1 MLFYKEKLLSAGQL
15 KRLADHKY
23 SYESASLLDS
33 WLQPWWNWLVSKVP
47 IWLAPN
53 LITVSGLI
61 VNILTTL
68 ILVWYSPDAKA
79 EAPRWAFF
87 VCAFGLFVYQ
97 SLDAIDGKQ
106 ARRTGTSTPLG
117 ELFDHGCDSIS
128 TVFVAL
134 SACIAV
140 QLGHSPSW
148 MFFQCFCAITLFY
161 CAHWQTYV
169 SGTLR
174 FGRVDVTEAQFTIM
188 FIHLVSAFFGPSV
201 WATKIPYIGY
211 TYQEGIVGAI
221 AAGYLLVFIEFCQN
235 FRSGGAGKNGS
246 TVALPWASIELKLTP
261 VLVGCVV
268 GAYLMQAHFTVIFTG
283 GVGKNGSS
291 VAGTSVLSPVIP
303 LSLVIVPAYIICR
316 KSVENVYENHPSLYI
331 MAFGLVAA
339 KVTNRLVVAHM
350 TKNEMEYLDS
360 ALVGPLMLFLNQ
372 YFNFFI
378 PEHIVLWLCLLWVTF
393 DLLRY
398 SSQVCREICDHLHI
412 QLFRITPIMQHSS
425 QSHSHSLHPNKNGNN
440 QDKDTE
446 INFSTNIEDQIPL
459 LDKND
464 DDDDDDCS
472 NEIDQNNTSSSSI
485 DFTDF
490 NLQII

>member
-201 WATKIPYIGY
+201 WATK
-211 TYQEGIVGAI
+211 
-221 AAGYLLVFIEFCQN
+221 
-235 FRSGGAGKNGS
+235 
-246 TVALPWASIELKLTP
+246 
-261 VLVGCVV
+261 
-268 GAYLMQAHFTVIFTG
+268 
-283 GVGKNGSS
+283 
-291 VAGTSVLSPVIP
+291 GTSVLSPVIP